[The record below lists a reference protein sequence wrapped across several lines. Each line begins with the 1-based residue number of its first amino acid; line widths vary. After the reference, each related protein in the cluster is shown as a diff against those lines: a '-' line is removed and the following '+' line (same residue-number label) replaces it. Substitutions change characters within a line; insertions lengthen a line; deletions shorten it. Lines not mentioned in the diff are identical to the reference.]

1 LIERYALPKCP
12 VCQAR
17 FRESS
22 TCSRCGADLVPLM
35 TLIVRSDS
43 LRLGAKR
50 ALQAD
55 DFERARKLASEAQ
68 ALCSTRK
75 GEDLRLLSSWLL
87 LARSFGP
94 TPEIFTGERLGDLE
108 SRINDTIA
116 HRAYELFEARGY
128 RHGHD
133 MEDWFRAESELMHP
147 LKIKKWESDQE
158 VVITAEIPGFT
169 AQEVEMGVKP
179 ERVTIWGK
187 PDPKPG
193 PTDAY
198 PRRAPLALYH
208 ALDLPAQIDASK
220 ASATLEDGLLKL
232 QLPKVG
238 H

>member
-1 LIERYALPKCP
+1 LIERRELPKCP

-35 TLIVRSDS
+35 TLIVRSYR
-43 LRLGAKR
+43 LRLLARR
-50 ALQAD
+50 ALQAG
-55 DFERARKLASEAQ
+55 DFERARKLAREAQ

-87 LARSFGP
+87 LARSFEP
-94 TPEIFTGERLGDLE
+94 TPEIVTGERLGDLA
-108 SRINDTIA
+108 SRIYDTIA

-128 RHGHD
+128 QHGHD
-133 MEDWFRAESELMHP
+133 MEDWSRAESELLHP
-147 LKIKKWESDQE
+147 LKINRWESVQE
-158 VVITAEIPGFT
+158 VVITAEIPGFA
-169 AQEVEMGVKP
+169 AQEVEIGVKP
-179 ERVTIWGK
+179 EQVTIWGK

-208 ALDLPAQIDASK
+208 TLDLPSKIDPSK
-220 ASATLEDGLLKL
+220 ASAKLADGLLKL